1 MSGPRPSVRTAGAV
15 VAALAL
21 ALLSAGAARAADPP
35 LGPFVPAPPLPQP
48 SYLEPVRDPA
58 FGASIVRITEP
69 GRSMAG
75 GRCEGA
81 YCTHRYSS
89 AQAWNADQSL
99 LLIANGCGGGCFLDG
114 RSYKPLFRRAM
125 QNECEWHPLDPVV
138 MICVTGQAVYVWAPR
153 SNRVEKIIPLDG
165 FHHAEFG
172 PYKGNPSALGDRIVV
187 RARDGAN
194 RLVAFAV
201 DIPTGRLH
209 PPVVLDGLAGTN
221 NACTISAS
229 GAYIVCGQD
238 LPDERETVHVFTAEG
253 EPIQHWAE
261 HHRPGHGDL
270 TIDADGDD
278 VYVGISKSEPDRF
291 HVIKRRLKDGAVT
304 DLLPYGQVSHAS
316 VRNTQRPGWV
326 FLSFTGT
333 ADDVEGAPDDGKAA
347 FYQEVVALRI
357 DGSGELRRIVQTRN
371 APADYWSE
379 THASPSPDGSR
390 VIWSSNWGVAGGP
403 VSDFVALVPWPD
415 AKTSDASVSPADR
428 STGAQDRKTARDQG
442 HAEPR
447 R

>member
-1 MSGPRPSVRTAGAV
+1 MSDRCSPARAALSV

-21 ALLSAGAARAADPP
+21 AVLPAGAAWAADPP
-35 LGPFVPAPPLPQP
+35 LGPFIPAPSMRQP

-58 FGASIVRITEP
+58 FGTPIVRITEP

-75 GRCEGA
+75 GRCELK

-99 LLIANGCGGGCFLDG
+99 LVIRNGCGGGCFLDG

-125 QNECEWHPLDPVV
+125 PNECEWHPVDPAV
-138 MICVTGQAVYVWAPR
+138 MICVANQAVYVWAPQT
-153 SNRVEKIIPLDG
+153 NRVETIIPLDA

-172 PYKGNPSALGDRIVV
+172 PYKGNPSVSGDRIVV
-187 RARDGAN
+187 RARNAAN

-201 DIPTGRLH
+201 DIPSGRLH
-209 PPVVLDGLAGTN
+209 PPISLDTLPGTN

-229 GAYIVCGQD
+229 GLYIVCGQD
-238 LPDERETVHVFTAEG
+238 LPKEIETAHVFTVDG
-253 EPIQHWAE
+253 ELVQHWDE

-270 TIDADGDD
+270 AMDEDGMD
-278 VYVGISKSEPDRF
+278 VYVGISKSEPDLF
-291 HVIKRRLKDGAVT
+291 HVIKRRLKDGVVT
-304 DLLPYGQVSHAS
+304 DLLPYGQISHAS

-326 FLSFTGT
+326 FLTFTGT
-333 ADDVEGAPDDGKAA
+333 PEDVAGTPENGKAS
-347 FYQEVVALRI
+347 FYQEIVALRI
-357 DGSGELRRIVQTRN
+357 DGSGEVRRLVQTRN

-403 VSDFVALVPWPD
+403 VSDFVAVVGWPGSR
-415 AKTSDASVSPADR
+415 TSEVATSAEDR
-428 STGAQDRKTARDQG
+428 SAAPRDQNSARDDG
-442 HAEPR
+442 HVEPR